1 MRELLGSCSN
11 GRRGWIKPVPIS
23 HLWAKWDTPKTPSM
37 PWETEWTSTYFNPWS
52 ESKLTGHHWT
62 TKAYKSCIPLPET
75 QMVPFSRA
83 LSICVSGIVWP
94 KPSQSYQSDFV
105 FSSFL
110 RKSAVF
116 PLSLSLREGR
126 LSSCCSLVKWWQ
138 WRWWRW
144 WPLSN
149 SSELPSQSPR
159 TIPSR
164 FWIPRRE
171 YLHWRP
177 HPKLDLPFSTEMTEK
192 RRIQLSPEGWTSTK
206 PWKNSNTEKT
216 DRFKARTGAV
226 TN

>member
-1 MRELLGSCSN
+1 MVAGDESNQFPFPTCGPNGTHQRHQACPEKPNELQHTSTHDQNQNSLGIIGPQKHTKAAFHSLKRKWFLSQELYPFVCQELFGPNHPKATRVTSS
-11 GRRGWIKPVPIS
+11 S
-23 HLWAKWDTPKTPSM
+23 HL
-37 PWETEWTSTYFNPWS
+37 FS
-52 ESKLTGHHWT
+52 E
-62 TKAYKSCIPLPET
+62 KA
-75 QMVPFSRA
+75 
-83 LSICVSGIVWP
+83 
-94 KPSQSYQSDFV
+94 QSS
-105 FSSFL
+105 
-110 RKSAVF
+110 
-116 PLSLSLREGR
+116 LSLSKGGQ
-126 LSSCCSLVKWWQ
+126 LSSCCSSVKWWQ

-206 PWKNSNTEKT
+206 PWKKLKHWENRQVQGQDWRSHQLK
-216 DRFKARTGAV
+216 
-226 TN
+226 